1 MALRTTPLNVAQIA
15 GTGICVSLEDGNRV
29 HERIFSQL
37 QAGNR
42 VVLSFFGV
50 TRMTTAFLNAAVGQL
65 YNEFDDAT
73 VRSLLIPADGTTQD
87 QLRILKRV
95 ADNAKLFFANQD
107 RAREIISDELGEG

>member
-1 MALRTTPLNVAQIA
+1 MNIRTTPLSVTQIA

-42 VVLSFFGV
+42 VILSFFGV

-65 YNEFDDAT
+65 YNEFDDQT
-73 VRSLLIPADGTTQD
+73 VRDLLVPEDGTPQD
-87 QLRILKRV
+87 QLRLLKRV
-95 ADNAKLFFANQD
+95 ADNAKLFFANQE
-107 RAREIISDELGEG
+107 RARAILSDELDEG